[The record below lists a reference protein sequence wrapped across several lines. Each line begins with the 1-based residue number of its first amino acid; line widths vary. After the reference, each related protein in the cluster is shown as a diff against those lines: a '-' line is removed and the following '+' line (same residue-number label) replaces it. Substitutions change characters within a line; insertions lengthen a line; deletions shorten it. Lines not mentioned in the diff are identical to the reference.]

1 MMSDSF
7 YLALCM
13 TALIL
18 GAVYWFWTQTQYIQR
33 KVNLLENIVYEMK
46 ATLSSGSDGGIGS
59 DKDGG
64 AAALL
69 RPTDY
74 PPAPSSELG
83 EDEDLLHEEL
93 TAEADAAAAA
103 AAVTPSVATEAQSAA
118 ASADVPAVPAMF
130 APSGFS
136 TEVSDFDSLDALQ
149 PGGVGSGLHDD
160 IPADSSAKP
169 SVLNGMTLKEL
180 RRLAEQKGVTVKNH
194 MRKQELIEA
203 ILGAAGA
210 PAPVA
215 VATAPAADIKPFE
228 IAEDDA

>member
-1 MMSDSF
+1 MSDSF

-46 ATLSSGSDGGIGS
+46 ATLSSGSDGGLGS

-93 TAEADAAAAA
+93 TAEADAVAA
-103 AAVTPSVATEAQSAA
+103 AAVAPSVVAEAPSAAA

-136 TEVSDFDSLDALQ
+136 NDVSEFDSLDALQ
-149 PGGVGSGLHDD
+149 PGGVGSGLHED

-203 ILGAAGA
+203 ILGAAGT
-210 PAPVA
+210 PAPV
-215 VATAPAADIKPFE
+215 VAAAAAPAADIKPFE